1 MGAGTGYWARCLRAA
16 GADVSAVDKDP
27 TSKGGS
33 AAKGGSAPRNEYHGD
48 AAAWTEVA
56 PGGPESA
63 GGRVPGC
70 GSRGAPPPR
79 GLFLCYPPPNDA
91 MATDALDAL
100 VAAEASGEAASS
112 ATAVVAVA
120 GEWDGN
126 TADGAFAEA
135 LRRRFRLVR
144 RVPLPQWGDTAHELT
159 LWTSRRRG
167 GRYISSDD
175 DASAADETS
184 ACSMKSGDA
193 SDDPKARDDPKVRD
207 DPKARFGSSSSDPRP
222 FARCA
227 GCGASGSAAL
237 RRCAYCREAAYC
249 SARCAEEDRER
260 HAGIHRARLVP
271 FPSAEKDEK
280 KRAAASG
287 RRGFRRAAPSFDDD
301 ADFEPFE
308 PTRADGQ

>member
-1 MGAGTGYWARCLRAA
+1 
-16 GADVSAVDKDP
+16 
-27 TSKGGS
+27 
-33 AAKGGSAPRNEYHGD
+33 
-48 AAAWTEVA
+48 
-56 PGGPESA
+56 
-63 GGRVPGC
+63 
-70 GSRGAPPPR
+70 
-79 GLFLCYPPPNDA
+79 

-100 VAAEASGEAASS
+100 EAETSGEA

-167 GRYISSDD
+167 GRSSDD
-175 DASAADETS
+175 DASADDQTS
-184 ACSMKSGDA
+184 AYSMKSGDA
-193 SDDPKARDDPKVRD
+193 SDDPKAR
-207 DPKARFGSSSSDPRP
+207 FGSSSDPRP

-249 SARCAEEDRER
+249 SARCAEDDRER

-271 FPSAEKDEK
+271 FPPPEKDK
-280 KRAAASG
+280 NDNAAKG
-287 RRGFRRAAPSFDDD
+287 RRVPRAAPSFDDD

-308 PTRADGQ
+308 PTRADG